1 MIKLNDLL
9 NLTEEQAANTK
20 IRFNMNNGHD
30 DPIKLYQDNREIINK
45 QWFYWKEGNKS
56 LFQVG
61 QIAICLVRMPKNK
74 DQWLLTT
81 IDTVSKDLN
90 VDKKG
95 IGYEGTPIK
104 EYEKYFGRVIVKF
117 HNEHEQLVRWLNNLK
132 SDLEV
137 SQILPDTFR
146 DDSFPGYDNVKLSY
160 SDLKRIVKNSYNDWI
175 AALSNQKAVYLITDT
190 NTGKLYVGSAT
201 SDNEMLLKRWKDY
214 LETGHGGNEKLIK
227 LVEAEGIE
235 YIEKY
240 FQYSILEN
248 YNAKVDD
255 KFVLG
260 RESWWKDV
268 LKSEDFGYN
277 GN

>member
-20 IRFNMNNGHD
+20 IRFNMNNRHD

-45 QWFYWKEGNKS
+45 QWLYWKYSKS

-90 VDKKG
+90 VDEKG

-201 SDNEMLLKRWKDY
+201 SKNEMLLKRWKDY
-214 LETGHGGNEKLIK
+214 LETGHGGNKELIK

-235 YIEKY
+235 YIEKH

-248 YNAKVDD
+248 YNAKVEDD
-255 KFVLG
+255 FVRG
-260 RESWWKDV
+260 RESWWKEV
-268 LKSEDFGYN
+268 LKSNVFGYN
-277 GN
+277 DN

>member
-9 NLTEEQAANTK
+9 NLTEEQAAKTK

-30 DPIKLYQDNREIINK
+30 DPIELYQDNREIINK

-132 SDLEV
+132 SYLEV

-201 SDNEMLLKRWKDY
+201 SKDEMLLKRWKDY
-214 LETGHGGNEKLIK
+214 LETGHGGNEKLIE

-255 KFVLG
+255 DFVRG

>member
-20 IRFNMNNGHD
+20 IHFNMNNGHD

-201 SDNEMLLKRWKDY
+201 SKNEMLLKRWKDY
-214 LETGHGGNEKLIK
+214 LETGHGGNKELIK

-235 YIEKY
+235 YIEKH

-248 YNAKVDD
+248 YNAKVEDD
-255 KFVLG
+255 FVRD
-260 RESWWKDV
+260 RESWWKEV
-268 LKSEDFGYN
+268 LKSNVFGYN
-277 GN
+277 DN

>member
-20 IRFNMNNGHD
+20 IRFNMSNGD
-30 DPIKLYQDNREIINK
+30 YDPIELYQDNREEINK
-45 QWFYWKEGNKS
+45 RWLYWKGNKS

-61 QIAICLVRMPKNK
+61 QIAICLVRMSKNK

-90 VDKKG
+90 VDKEG

-117 HNEHEQLVRWLNNLK
+117 HNEHEQLVRWLNKLK

-160 SDLKRIVKNSYNDWI
+160 SDLKRIVKNNYDDWI

-201 SDNEMLLKRWKDY
+201 SKDEMLLKRWKDY
-214 LETGHGGNEKLIK
+214 LETGHGGNQELIK

-248 YNAKVDD
+248 YNANESDD
-255 KFVLG
+255 FVLG

>member
-20 IRFNMNNGHD
+20 IRFNMNNGD
-30 DPIKLYQDNREIINK
+30 YDPIELYQDDREKINK
-45 QWFYWKEGNKS
+45 EWLYCKGNKS

-90 VDKKG
+90 VDEKG

-117 HNEHEQLVRWLNNLK
+117 HNKHEQLVRWLNNLK

-201 SDNEMLLKRWKDY
+201 SENEMLLKRWKDY

-227 LVEAEGIE
+227 LVETEGIK
-235 YIEKY
+235 YIEDH

-248 YNAKVDD
+248 YNAKVKDD
-255 KFVLG
+255 FVLG

-268 LKSEDFGYN
+268 LKSKKFGYN
-277 GN
+277 DN

>member
-20 IRFNMNNGHD
+20 IRFNMSNGD
-30 DPIKLYQDNREIINK
+30 YDPIELYQDNREEINK
-45 QWFYWKEGNKS
+45 RWLYWKGNKS

-90 VDKKG
+90 VDKEG

-160 SDLKRIVKNSYNDWI
+160 SDLKRIVKNNYDDWI

-201 SDNEMLLKRWKDY
+201 SKDEMLLKRWKDY
-214 LETGHGGNEKLIK
+214 LETGHGGNQELIK

-248 YNAKVDD
+248 YNANESDD
-255 KFVLG
+255 FVLG
-260 RESWWKDV
+260 RESWWKEV
-268 LKSEDFGYN
+268 LKSNVFGYN
-277 GN
+277 DN